1 MMYVAE
7 PFYGD
12 DILNLGRI
20 AAAADYE
27 SGGGSDRSEPMLDHY
42 VERILQDY
50 REGRDL
56 KVAWDAGNGAAG
68 EAMVQVAA
76 QLPGEHIL
84 LNEKVDGNFPAHHPD
99 PTGRKPQP

>member
-1 MMYVAE
+1 
-7 PFYGD
+7 
-12 DILNLGRI
+12 
-20 AAAADYE
+20 
-27 SGGGSDRSEPMLDHY
+27 MLDHY

-99 PTGRKPQP
+99 PTVVENLQQLRDTVLTRAAISESPSTATGTASASSTARVKPVG